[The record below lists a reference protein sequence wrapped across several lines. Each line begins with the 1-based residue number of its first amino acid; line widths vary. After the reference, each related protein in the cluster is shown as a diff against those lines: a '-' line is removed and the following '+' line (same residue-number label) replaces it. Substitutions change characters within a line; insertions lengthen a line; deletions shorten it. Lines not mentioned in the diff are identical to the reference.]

1 MQHMSKGSDEVKD
14 RHFSGF
20 RTARSDVLWELV
32 RELVQAVDGVLPT
45 RKRKRRALDQQM
57 FENQVEA
64 VVCEAAF
71 REFEEPGQ
79 WVCVT
84 RSNQKLGSVD
94 RYKSSVMRE
103 SLLTVLDSLSGP
115 VLGFL
120 EMRVGCPSKYSNSAQ
135 TTFRAAPALL
145 EKLSPL
151 GLSWADFG
159 SSAAEEVII
168 LKEAR
173 QDYWTKGERLQYG
186 DTAQTIR
193 YRDEARSINA
203 WLEAADVQT
212 SGYRPE
218 VNLRDRRLRRCFNN
232 GRFDQGGRL
241 FGGFWQGMNK
251 DERRDLLI
259 DGEPAVELDFSQ
271 VGPRIIYGMAGAAFE
286 RDAYAV
292 PGFERHREGIKKVFG
307 AMTHADAPLVR
318 FPKDTRELFP
328 ANAKIADVCGAVQRH
343 HPAIADRF
351 YAGVG
356 MAAMFTESQIMV
368 SALLR
373 MKELCITALPVHDAV
388 IVADSNAAAAEAIM
402 LDAFHHHTGVH
413 GSVSLVQ

>member
-1 MQHMSKGSDEVKD
+1 MQHMSKDSDEAKD

-20 RTARSDVLWELV
+20 RTARSEALKGLV
-32 RELVQAVDGVLPT
+32 RELVLAVDGVLPT

-64 VVCEAAF
+64 IVCEAAF

-94 RYKSSVMRE
+94 RYKSPVMQE
-103 SLLTVLDSLSGP
+103 SLLTVLDALSGP
-115 VLGFL
+115 ALGLL
-120 EMRVGCPSKYSNSAQ
+120 EMRVGCPSKYSDGVQ

-151 GLSWADFG
+151 GLLWADFG
-159 SSAAEEVII
+159 SSAAEEVIV

-173 QDYWTKGERLQYG
+173 EDYWTNGKRLQYE
-186 DTAQTIR
+186 DTAQTNQ
-193 YRDEARSINA
+193 YRDEMRSINA
-203 WLEAADVQT
+203 WLEAADIQM
-212 SGYRPE
+212 SAYRPDI
-218 VNLRDRRLRRCFNN
+218 NLPNRRLRRCFNN
-232 GRFDQGGRL
+232 GRFDQGARL

-259 DGEPAVELDFSQ
+259 DGAPAVELDFSQ

-307 AMTHADAPLVR
+307 AMTHAGAPLGR
-318 FPKDTRELFP
+318 FPKDTKELFP
-328 ANAKIADVCGAVQRH
+328 ASVKIADVCGAVQRH

-351 YAGVG
+351 YTGVG

-368 SALLR
+368 AALLR

-402 LDAFHHHTGVH
+402 LDAFHQHTGVH
-413 GSVSLVQ
+413 GSVGLVQ